1 MVDVDD
7 VNAYFDAQE
16 SQSANIANLSIA
28 AAGRTPE
35 EAAKDFN
42 TAHTFAKVTGNPVP
56 PIPVV
61 RDYRPDFESKI
72 SEFERLNA
80 LTASPRLASWLSH
93 PENSDRA
100 PIVADDLKNLGFWEG
115 LGKSSYEGVRAVP
128 GGVISGT
135 GNAMEGVGRLFAPD
149 YEAPTAPVTPTDAGY
164 LERAWNWA
172 LGVRA
177 QAIQDSEQKRQNLV
191 KAGKSLTETGR
202 ATLPPSPGYEDS
214 YSVMIGHTLGALI
227 PMLGMGAATGGT
239 GALATGVAQVAGFGA
254 EDARAHGA
262 DEKTQNESALWNAP
276 FGALDL
282 APVMR
287 LLRMPAARQGVMEI
301 AKSVATQFA
310 LQGGTGAIQ
319 TVAANEVAKTLYD
332 PNRATLDGVADSAG
346 VGGATGVITDLVRL
360 GLGAIVRR
368 RISVP
373 EARAETANANRQVL
387 EGITQAAAGSVTRG
401 RSADVF
407 RDIVSHGVDGTPA
420 QDIFVPA
427 DKFVEYFQS
436 VGQNPY
442 ELARGLAG
450 INDGD
455 LQAAIQSDTDL
466 RIPIATYA
474 ADMAGMGH
482 DEFFLDNARFSP
494 DEMTFSEARE
504 FNERKDDLRQEAWD
518 EAESQRLAD
527 ESERSTEQAIYDEAV
542 SRLRVAGRATDV
554 ATTEA
559 ALYPSFYSA
568 RAAHEGMD
576 PAELLAAYPLPEF
589 QGDLPQGMQLKDVDE
604 LNRTLAAARNRKE
617 VADTRPSLLD
627 FIHDHG
633 GMTDHG
639 GELKSRDALTVK
651 QGKGKRT
658 LKLARKSEKAA
669 TGDMLGGKS
678 EEGRKHGPDA
688 VAQAAIEAG
697 YLLDHPDVKEW
708 IAATHEGREAPDITR
723 ALYDGIDEE
732 LRGNKIFATEETEAL
747 KQAKHLAEVEEYLGS
762 LGLSLK
768 DSDEHIRA
776 GLEEAEKRRYAQSFA
791 ADMRALIS
799 SAKSAIKG
807 VTEKLRI
814 GPVSSDVA
822 QVIKD
827 HTGLD
832 VSGYEHD
839 IDTNA
844 IQHIFKRHGDERKE
858 LSRGQLPVTD
868 ADIEAIPSIVH
879 SADAIVTGAKN
890 ARGQEIVGYIKRMP
904 NDTTLYL
911 EEVRTGRKT
920 MSAASMRKYPSD
932 VENEKIAKT
941 VDDGKSSAA
950 KSSDNA
956 DLASTS
962 ETSPSEIRLTD
973 LSKNRNDGA
982 TFFQKM
988 GGARG
993 SIQFPAKGVGSG
1005 VTVIRAFEGANLSTV
1020 AHETGHYFLAVT
1032 EDMAA
1037 KGFKG
1042 ASADMEALGKWWGEN
1057 AADVAADGN
1066 KALPDARL
1074 TADDVRAALE
1084 TGTTGDPIKDAAI
1097 QVGKHEQFARGF
1109 EHYLMEGRAPS
1120 LDLRSAFEKFRSWM
1134 ISIYRNLTGLG
1145 VRMSPDVTAVFDRM
1159 LASDAQIEEA
1169 RANSGEAGP
1178 VFATAE
1184 QMGLTQE
1191 QFDRFMKNRQ
1201 QAQDDAKAKLL
1212 KEALAPIKRER
1223 DEAYKAEK
1231 AAVTQE
1237 VTREVNKLP
1246 MYRAIDWIINRRW
1259 YGDEDG
1265 GHQEV
1270 DDIRFDKETLVER
1283 YGPGILETLPSG
1295 KRKAYTT
1302 DGGADPDDIAGL
1314 FGFDSG
1320 DELVRAME
1328 RAPDKKQ
1335 AIADQ
1340 VELRMREKHGDMLT
1354 DGTAE
1359 AQALAAVHNDKKGD
1373 YLSAELRAVVEVTGR
1388 GDTLTAKQAKASA
1401 RAATS
1406 RMRVRDAADS
1416 RRYLAAERKAGEEAA
1431 KLGAQLARNKVY
1443 LDQARNKIEVT
1454 ARKAAKGEAT
1464 GEQVAAAIDA
1474 HNAKQ
1479 ETTTSTYT
1487 HAKTGKEVTTV
1498 NKGYNDLVDAYV
1510 DAKRR
1515 QLINHALYSESV
1527 KIAKE
1532 VERAERLVKRLGSKT
1547 TRDKIAGAGR
1557 RENAQVDYLAALDDV
1572 MSRYDFSAMTTGAEA
1587 KRNALNDFI
1596 TAMTAAG
1603 RENELAIPDDVL
1615 QRAGQ
1620 APYKT
1625 IPVEE
1630 LRGAVDT
1637 LKNIEH
1643 MALRWNKLIDAQ
1655 RERSLSETV
1664 EGVVKA
1670 IDENLPKN
1678 EPGRVATSK
1687 EERRKGVRQFL
1698 NLSLNLNALS
1708 HRIDGGEHGGAFFE
1722 AIKKPIDEAVNRL
1735 TVRKVATAKKVKQA
1749 FSRYSKKE
1757 MRSMNVRKVIP
1768 ELGGL
1773 SLSKLEILVIALNT
1787 GNADNL
1793 QRLTDRTLLKSGGSF
1808 TLDQVRA
1815 VLNNHL
1821 DARDADFV
1829 QSVFNIHEE
1838 NRQAIGERERRTTGK
1853 EPKWVEPTPTTI
1865 GGKEI
1870 PGGYYPIMYD
1880 SRLSSRELDEDFL
1893 AQNVTGGQYSKAQ
1906 TRNGHL
1912 KARAESS
1919 GRPLS
1924 LDIGRWGNALNQ
1936 ADYDLDLSEAVTNV
1950 GRVLNH
1956 PDVKAAFQSSGNQ
1969 PYLETVTDWLRD
1981 VGSGELHGSDIVSKG
1996 SRLFKKNFTMAAL
2009 GFNVSTAMAQA
2020 AGLAPAFNHLGAKHF
2035 AIGVR
2040 DSMRPAMRGG
2050 VEGKSPMMAARRAA
2064 GADIDISDFLKS
2076 SKRGAVGEA
2085 YNTGMRAVERGA
2097 FWLLGHAQYH
2107 LVDVPNWLGG
2117 YSKGLELYG
2126 NDEAK
2131 AIAFADDAVKR
2142 SQGSENFHD
2151 KSAMQRGTTDR
2162 NKHQDSFIKLFGA
2175 LSSFMATKYNAIDM
2189 TLTESKRSMADGSNS
2204 AVYLAKGAQL
2214 AASLLMLTVADVV
2227 AGAAIKKSARWVLNG
2242 GQGEDESK
2250 DESWTEYLAK
2260 ETAFATL
2267 GNLPFFRDMSGG
2279 FQGYGDGGA
2288 YGSIMSGIVRG
2299 GTGFWNVAT
2308 SEFTGRKIK
2317 NSDWTSIISG
2327 IGTISGLPSV
2337 ALNRFVDAELRYL
2350 QGGKVTVA
2358 DVLMG
2363 KNHR

>member
-16 SQSANIANLSIA
+16 QQSANIANFSIA
-28 AAGRTPE
+28 APGRTPD

-100 PIVADDLKNLGFWEG
+100 PIVADDLKPLGFWEG
-115 LGKSSYEGVRAVP
+115 LGKSSLETVKSIP
-128 GGVISGT
+128 GGAISGT
-135 GNAMEGVGRLFAPD
+135 GQALEGVGRLFTPD
-149 YEAPTAPVTPTDAGY
+149 YETPPAPVAPADAGY
-164 LERAWNWA
+164 LERAYDWA
-172 LGVRA
+172 LGIRA
-177 QAIQDSEQKRQNLV
+177 QAIQNSDRLPTNLI
-191 KAGKSLTETGR
+191 KAGKSLNETGK
-202 ATLPPSPGYEDS
+202 ATLPAARGWEDS
-214 YSVMIGHTLGALI
+214 WSASIGHTIGALV
-227 PMLGMGAATGGT
+227 PLLTMGAVTGGT
-239 GALATGVAQVAGFGA
+239 GAVATGIAQVAGSGA
-254 EDARAHGA
+254 EDARNHGA
-262 DEKTQNESALWNAP
+262 DEKTQNAAALWNAP

-287 LLRMPAARQGVMEI
+287 LLKVPAVKQGVMEI
-301 AKSVATQFA
+301 AKSVAAQVA

-332 PNRATLDGVADSAG
+332 PNRATLSGVGDSAG
-346 VGGATGVITDLVRL
+346 VGGATGVITELARL
-360 GLGAIVRR
+360 GLSAIAHKSITVRQ
-368 RISVP
+368 
-373 EARAETANANRQVL
+373 ARATTADANRQVL
-387 EGITQAAAGSVTRG
+387 EGVTQAAAGSVTRE
-401 RSADVF
+401 RSPDVF
-407 RDIVSHGVDGTPA
+407 RDIVRHGVDGTPA
-420 QDIFVPA
+420 QDIYVPA

-436 VGQNPY
+436 AGQNPY

-455 LQAAIQSDTDL
+455 LQAAVDSGADL
-466 RIPIATYA
+466 RIPTATYA

-482 DEFFLDNARFSP
+482 DEFFLDNARFAS
-494 DEMTFSEARE
+494 DEMTFAEARE
-504 FNERKDDLRQEAWD
+504 FNEKKDDLRQEAWD

-527 ESERSTEQAIYDEAV
+527 ESERSTEQAIYDETV
-542 SRLRVAGRATDV
+542 SRLRVAGRSTDV

-559 ALYPSFYSA
+559 ALYPSFYAA

-589 QGDLPQGMQLKDVDE
+589 HGDLPEGMQLKDVDE

-639 GELKSRDALTVK
+639 GELKSRDAVTVK

-658 LKLARKSEKAA
+658 LKLGRKSEKAE

-678 EEGRKHGPDA
+678 EDGKKHGPDA
-688 VAQAAIEAG
+688 VAQAAVEAG
-697 YLLDHPDVKEW
+697 FLLDHPDVAEW

-723 ALYDGIDEE
+723 ALYDAIDDE
-732 LRGNKIFATEETEAL
+732 LRGTKHFSGEEPEAL

-762 LGLSLK
+762 IGLSLK
-768 DSDEHIRA
+768 DSDEHIRK
-776 GLEEAEKRRYAQSFA
+776 GLEDAETQRYAQ
-791 ADMRALIS
+791 
-799 SAKSAIKG
+799 
-807 VTEKLRI
+807 
-814 GPVSSDVA
+814 
-822 QVIKD
+822 Q
-827 HTGLD
+827 
-832 VSGYEHD
+832 
-839 IDTNA
+839 
-844 IQHIFKRHGDERKE
+844 
-858 LSRGQLPVTD
+858 
-868 ADIEAIPSIVH
+868 
-879 SADAIVTGAKN
+879 
-890 ARGQEIVGYIKRMP
+890 
-904 NDTTLYL
+904 
-911 EEVRTGRKT
+911 
-920 MSAASMRKYPSD
+920 
-932 VENEKIAKT
+932 
-941 VDDGKSSAA
+941 
-950 KSSDNA
+950 
-956 DLASTS
+956 
-962 ETSPSEIRLTD
+962 
-973 LSKNRNDGA
+973 
-982 TFFQKM
+982 
-988 GGARG
+988 ARG
-993 SIQFPAKGVGSG
+993 SIQFPANGVGSG
-1005 VTVIRAFEGANLSTV
+1005 KTVIRAFEGANLSTV

-1032 EDMAA
+1032 EDMAG

-1066 KALPDARL
+1066 KAMPDAAL

-1084 TGTTGDPIKDAAI
+1084 RGTTGDPVKDAAI

-1120 LDLRSAFEKFRSWM
+1120 LDLRGAFEKFRSWM
-1134 ISIYRNLTGLG
+1134 ISIYRNLAGLG
-1145 VRMSPDVTAVFDRM
+1145 VKMSPDVTAVFNRM

-1169 RANSGEAGP
+1169 RTNSGEAGP

-1184 QMGLTQE
+1184 QMGLTQD

-1223 DEAYKAEK
+1223 EEAYKAEK
-1231 AAVTQE
+1231 AAVTKE
-1237 VTREVNKLP
+1237 VTQEVNKLP
-1246 MYRAIDWIINRRW
+1246 MYRAIDWMINRRW

-1265 GHQEV
+1265 GHIEV
-1270 DDIRFDKETLVER
+1270 DDIRMDKETLIER
-1283 YGPGILETLPSG
+1283 YGPGVLETLPTG

-1320 DELVRAME
+1320 DEMVRAME

-1401 RAATS
+1401 RAATG
-1406 RMRVRDAADS
+1406 RMRVRDAMDS
-1416 RRYLAAERKAGEEAA
+1416 RRYLSAERKAGDEAA

-1443 LDQARNKIEVT
+1443 LDQARSKIEVT

-1464 GEQVAAAIDA
+1464 DEQVAAAIDA
-1474 HNAKQ
+1474 HNDMQ
-1479 ETTTSTYT
+1479 ETKTSTFT
-1487 HAKTGKEVTTV
+1487 VKDQDRVSSKGKAFTIPGGERNVEH
-1498 NKGYNDLVDAYV
+1498 KGYNDLVDAYV

-1527 KIAKE
+1527 KVAKE
-1532 VERAERLVKRLGSKT
+1532 VEKAERLVKRLKSKET
-1547 TRDKIAGAGR
+1547 QSKIAGAGR
-1557 RENAQVDYLAALDDV
+1557 RENAQIDYLAALDDV
-1572 MSRYDFSAMTTGAEA
+1572 MSRYDFSSMGPGAEA
-1587 KRNALNDFI
+1587 KRGALNDFI
-1596 TAMTAAG
+1596 AKMVEAG

-1615 QRAGQ
+1615 ARAGQ

-1625 IPVEE
+1625 VPVEE
-1630 LRGAVDT
+1630 LRGAIDVM
-1637 LKNIEH
+1637 KNIEH

-1655 RERSLSETV
+1655 NERSLSETV

-1670 IDENLPKN
+1670 IDENLPK
-1678 EPGRVATSK
+1678 EKPGRVATSK
-1687 EERRKGVRQFL
+1687 EERKKGFRQFL

-1708 HRIDGGEHGGAFFE
+1708 HRIDGGKHGGAFFA

-1735 TVRKVATAKKVKQA
+1735 TVRKVATAKKVRKA

-1793 QRLTDRTLLKSGGSF
+1793 QRLTDRALLKSGGSF
-1808 TLDQVRA
+1808 TLDQVQA

-1853 EPKWVEPTPTTI
+1853 EPKWVDPTPTTI

-1880 SRLSSRELDEDFL
+1880 SRLSSRSVDEDFL
-1893 AQNVTGGQYSKAQ
+1893 AQSVTGGQYSKAQ

-1912 KARAESS
+1912 KSRAQSS
-1919 GRPLS
+1919 GRALS

-1936 ADYDLDLSEAVTNV
+1936 ADYDLELSEAVTNV

-1956 PDVKAAFQSSGNQ
+1956 PDVKAAFLASGNQ
-1969 PYLETVTDWLRD
+1969 PHLETVTDWLRD
-1981 VGSGELHGSDIVSKG
+1981 VGSGQLNGSDIVSKG

-2009 GFNVSTAMAQA
+2009 GFNVASAMAQA
-2020 AGLAPAFNHLGAKHF
+2020 AGLVPAFQHLGPKHF
-2035 AIGVR
+2035 TIGVR
-2040 DSMRPAMRGG
+2040 DSMRPAMRRG
-2050 VEGKSPMMAARRAA
+2050 VEAKSPMMAARRAS
-2064 GADIDISDFLKS
+2064 GADTDISAFLKS

-2085 YNTGMRAVERGA
+2085 VHTGLDAVHRGA
-2097 FWLLGHAQYH
+2097 LWLMGHAQYH

-2142 SQGSENFHD
+2142 SQGSDNFHD
-2151 KSAMQRGTTDR
+2151 KTALERGTTDR

-2175 LSSFMATKYNAIDM
+2175 LSSFMATKYNAMDM
-2189 TLTESKRSMADGSNS
+2189 TATEGRRAMADSSNS
-2204 AVYLAKGAQL
+2204 AVYLAKGAKL
-2214 AASLLMLTVADVV
+2214 AATLLMLTLGDVV
-2227 AGAAIKKSARWVLNG
+2227 AGTAIKKSARWVLNG

-2250 DESWTEYLAK
+2250 DEGWTEYLAK

-2288 YGSIMSGIVRG
+2288 YGSVLSSAVGGVRG
-2299 GTGFWNVAT
+2299 IWNVAT
-2308 SEFTGRKIK
+2308 SEFTGREIK
-2317 NSDWTSIISG
+2317 NSDWKSIISG
-2327 IGTISGLPSV
+2327 IGTVSGLPAV
-2337 ALNRFVDAELRYL
+2337 ALNRILDAELRYL

-2358 DVLMG
+2358 EVLMG

>member
-7 VNAYFDAQE
+7 VNAYFDRQE
-16 SQSANIANLSIA
+16 KQTANIANLSIA
-28 AAGRTPE
+28 AAGRTPD

-61 RDYRPDFESKI
+61 RDFRGDFENKI
-72 SEFERLNA
+72 SEFERLNV

-100 PIVADDLKNLGFWEG
+100 PIVADDLKHLGYWES
-115 LGKSSYEGVRAVP
+115 LGKSSLETVKAVP
-128 GGVISGT
+128 SGVITGSGQ
-135 GNAMEGVGRLFAPD
+135 ALEGVGRLFTPD
-149 YEAPTAPVTPTDAGY
+149 YGTPPAPVSPADAGY
-164 LERAWNWA
+164 LERAYNWA
-172 LGVRA
+172 LGIRA
-177 QAIQDSEQKRQNLV
+177 QAIHNSDQLPANLI
-191 KAGKSLTETGR
+191 KAGKSLEQTGK
-202 ATLPPSPGYEDS
+202 ATLPASPGWEDS
-214 YSVMIGHTLGALI
+214 LSVAIGHTIGALV
-227 PMLGMGAATGGT
+227 PLLGMGATTGGT
-239 GALATGVAQVAGFGA
+239 GAIATGVAQVAGSGA
-254 EDARAHGA
+254 EDAREHGA
-262 DEKTQNESALWNAP
+262 DEKTQNAAALWNAP
-276 FGALDL
+276 FGVLDL
-282 APVMR
+282 GAVMR
-287 LLRMPAARQGVMEI
+287 LLRMPAAKQGVIQI
-301 AKSVATQFA
+301 AKSVAERFA
-310 LQGGTGAIQ
+310 MQAGTGAIQ
-319 TVAANEVAKTLYD
+319 TVAANEVAKALYD
-332 PNRATLDGVADSAG
+332 PNRGALDGVADSVG
-346 VGGATGVITDLVRL
+346 VGGATGIITELIRL
-360 GLGAIVRR
+360 GLGAMAHRA
-368 RISVP
+368 ISVRQV
-373 EARAETANANRQVL
+373 RATTADANRQVL
-387 EGITQAAAGSVTRG
+387 GNITQAAAGSVTRG
-401 RSADVF
+401 RSPDVF
-407 RDIVSHGVDGTPA
+407 RDIVQHGVDGTPA

-436 VGQNPY
+436 AGQNPY

-450 INDGD
+450 INDSD
-455 LQAAIQSDTDL
+455 LQTAVDAGADL
-466 RIPIATYA
+466 RIPTATYA
-474 ADMAGMGH
+474 ADMAGLGH

-518 EAESQRLAD
+518 EAEAQRLAD

-542 SRLRVAGRATDV
+542 SRLRVAGRSTDV

-559 ALYPSFYSA
+559 ALYPSFYAA

-589 QGDLPQGMQLKDVDE
+589 HGDLPQGMQLKDIDE

-658 LKLARKSEKAA
+658 LKLARKAEKAT
-669 TGDMLGGKS
+669 TGDILGGKS
-678 EEGRKHGPDA
+678 EEGKKHGPDA
-688 VAQAAIEAG
+688 VAQAAVEAG
-697 YLLDHPDVKEW
+697 YLRDHPDVMDW

-723 ALYDGIDEE
+723 ALYEAIDDE
-732 LRGNKIFATEETEAL
+732 LRGNKHFAGEEPEAL
-747 KQAKHLAEVEEYLGS
+747 KQAKHLAEVESYLGS
-762 LGLSLK
+762 IGLSLK
-768 DSDEHIRA
+768 DSDEHILQA
-776 GLEEAEKRRYAQSFA
+776 LEEAETRRYAQ
-791 ADMRALIS
+791 
-799 SAKSAIKG
+799 
-807 VTEKLRI
+807 
-814 GPVSSDVA
+814 
-822 QVIKD
+822 Q
-827 HTGLD
+827 
-832 VSGYEHD
+832 
-839 IDTNA
+839 
-844 IQHIFKRHGDERKE
+844 
-858 LSRGQLPVTD
+858 
-868 ADIEAIPSIVH
+868 
-879 SADAIVTGAKN
+879 
-890 ARGQEIVGYIKRMP
+890 
-904 NDTTLYL
+904 
-911 EEVRTGRKT
+911 
-920 MSAASMRKYPSD
+920 
-932 VENEKIAKT
+932 
-941 VDDGKSSAA
+941 
-950 KSSDNA
+950 
-956 DLASTS
+956 
-962 ETSPSEIRLTD
+962 
-973 LSKNRNDGA
+973 
-982 TFFQKM
+982 
-988 GGARG
+988 ARG

-1032 EDMAA
+1032 EDMAG

-1042 ASADMEALGKWWGEN
+1042 AGADMEALGKWWGEN

-1066 KALPDARL
+1066 KAMPDAKL
-1074 TADDVRAALE
+1074 TADDVRASLE
-1084 TGTTGDPIKDAAI
+1084 HGTTGDAVKDAAI
-1097 QVGKHEQFARGF
+1097 KVGKHEQFARGF

-1120 LDLRSAFEKFRSWM
+1120 LDLRNAFEKFRAWM

-1145 VRMSPDVTAVFDRM
+1145 VKLSPDVRAVFDRM

-1169 RANSGEAGP
+1169 RTNSGEAGP

-1237 VTREVNKLP
+1237 VTREINRLP

-1270 DDIRFDKETLVER
+1270 DDIRLDKETLIER

-1314 FGFDSG
+1314 FGFNSG

-1401 RAATS
+1401 RAATT
-1406 RMRVRDAADS
+1406 RMRVRDAIDS
-1416 RRYLAAERKAGEEAA
+1416 RRYLAAERKAGAEAA

-1487 HAKTGKEVTTV
+1487 STRTGKEVTTV

-1527 KIAKE
+1527 KVAKE
-1532 VERAERLVKRLGSKT
+1532 VERAERLVKRLKGKE

-1572 MSRYDFSAMTTGAEA
+1572 MSRYDFSAMGPGAEA
-1587 KRNALNDFI
+1587 RRDALNDFI
-1596 TAMTAAG
+1596 AKMAAAG

-1615 QRAGQ
+1615 TRAGQ

-1637 LKNIEH
+1637 MKNIEH

-1678 EPGRVATSK
+1678 APGRVATSK
-1687 EERRKGVRQFL
+1687 EERRTGVRQFL

-1722 AIKKPIDEAVNRL
+1722 AIKKPVDEAVNRL
-1735 TVRKVATAKKVKQA
+1735 TVRKVATAKKVRQA

-1757 MRSMNVRKVIP
+1757 LRSMNVRKVIP
-1768 ELGGL
+1768 ELGGI
-1773 SLSKLEILVIALNT
+1773 SLSKLEILVMALNT
-1787 GNADNL
+1787 GNSDNL

-1808 TLDQVRA
+1808 TLDQVQA

-1880 SRLSSRELDEDFL
+1880 SRLSSRALDEDFL

-1912 KARAESS
+1912 KARAQSS
-1919 GRPLS
+1919 GRALS

-1936 ADYDLDLSEAVTNV
+1936 ADYDLELSEAVTNV

-1956 PDVKAAFQSSGNQ
+1956 PDVKAAFLSSGNQ
-1969 PYLETVTDWLRD
+1969 PHLETVTDWLRD
-1981 VGSGELHGSDIVSKG
+1981 VGSGQLNGSDIISKG

-2009 GFNVSTAMAQA
+2009 GFNVASAMAQA
-2020 AGLAPAFNHLGAKHF
+2020 AGLLPAFQHLGPKHF

-2050 VEGKSPMMAARRAA
+2050 VEAKSPMMAARRAS
-2064 GADIDISDFLKS
+2064 GADTDISAFLKS
-2076 SKRGAVGEA
+2076 SKRSAVGEA
-2085 YNTGMRAVERGA
+2085 THTGLDAVHRGA
-2097 FWLLGHAQYH
+2097 LWLMSHAQYH

-2131 AIAFADDAVKR
+2131 AIAYADDAVKR
-2142 SQGSENFHD
+2142 SQGSDNFHD
-2151 KSAMQRGTTDR
+2151 KTALERGTTDR

-2189 TLTESKRSMADGSNS
+2189 TATEGRRAMADSSNS
-2204 AVYLAKGAQL
+2204 AVYLAKGAKL
-2214 AASLLMLTVADVV
+2214 AAALLMLTLGDVV

-2242 GQGEDESK
+2242 GQGEEEAE

-2288 YGSIMSGIVRG
+2288 YGSVLSGGVRG
-2299 GTGFWNVAT
+2299 VKGIWNVAT
-2308 SEFTGRKIK
+2308 SEFTGREIK
-2317 NSDWTSIISG
+2317 NSDWESIIAG
-2327 IGTISGLPSV
+2327 IGTVSGLPSV
-2337 ALNRFVDAELRYL
+2337 ALNRIVDAELRYL
-2350 QGGKVTVA
+2350 QGGKVTIA

-2363 KNHR
+2363 KNVR